1 MHFRVKLKNSTRHF
15 LYLRANS
22 TLMPQNTLLL
32 DVLNGKPVNRPPI
45 WIMRQA
51 GRILPEYRALRS
63 RLSGFVEL
71 VTTPDLAAEVTVQ
84 PVDRLGVDAAII
96 FSDILVIPECM
107 GLHYE
112 LIEKKGPFFP
122 ETIKGIADIEALDS
136 GESAA
141 SRLSYVFDA
150 INETKKRLEDR
161 VPLIGFSGAPWTLM
175 CYMIEGS
182 GSKTF
187 SKAKA
192 VLYKEPA
199 MAHKLLQKLTDTVI
213 EYLKLKVKSGVD
225 VVQVFDSWAGVLDQQ
240 TYTEFSLPYIEQI
253 VAAINDLVPTIV
265 FAKGAHFSLDDILN
279 GQSNAVGLDWSID
292 IPQIRKFVGSDRV
305 LQGNMDPCVLYGSK
319 DRIAE
324 KVKQIHSQMGQNH
337 IFNLGH
343 GVYPDTPLEN
353 VISFVN
359 SVKSL
364 EY

>member
-1 MHFRVKLKNSTRHF
+1 MPKNS
-15 LYLRANS
+15 
-22 TLMPQNTLLL
+22 LLL
-32 DVLNGKPVNRPPI
+32 DVLNGKPVDRPPI

-112 LIEKKGPFFP
+112 LIEKRGPFFP
-122 ETIKGIADIEALDS
+122 KTIQGESDIRDLDF

-141 SRLSYVFDA
+141 NRLSYVFDA

-161 VPLIGFSGAPWTLM
+161 VPLIGFSGAPWTLL
-175 CYMIEGS
+175 CYMVEGS

-192 VLYKEPA
+192 LLYKEP
-199 MAHKLLQKLTDTVI
+199 KLAKQLLEKLTVTVI
-213 EYLKLKVKSGVD
+213 EYLKLKVKAGVD
-225 VVQVFDSWAGVLDQQ
+225 VVQIFDSWAGVLNDEM
-240 TYTEFSLPYIEQI
+240 YREFSLPYINQIEQ
-253 VAAINDLVPTIV
+253 ALHEYVPTIV
-265 FAKGAHFSLDDILN
+265 FAKGAHFSLDEILN
-279 GQSNAVGLDWSID
+279 GGSNAVGLDWTID
-292 IPQIRKFVGSDRV
+292 VDLLRNKIGPERI
-305 LQGNMDPCVLYGSK
+305 LQGNMDPCVLYASK
-319 DRIAE
+319 EAILS
-324 KVKQIHSQMGQNH
+324 KVTQIHESLGHNH

-343 GVYPDTPLEN
+343 GVYPDTPLDN

-359 SVKSL
+359 DVKSL
-364 EY
+364 RY